1 VLFVKGELVG
11 KAVFMLIYNDI
22 FTWEGW
28 GGKLRLASGQ
38 CRLRIFDLE
47 KSQHKG
53 LKHVRP
59 IVAIVADVPESRM
72 SVRSC
77 SGHIATMVTQTFGI
91 DPTRMLFVEHY
102 PAVSYGETGE
112 NVIQERFDAVEFT
125 WDGDKAF
132 QPKWRAL
139 KTPIREMLKKL
150 LEVSG

>member
-1 VLFVKGELVG
+1 
-11 KAVFMLIYNDI
+11 MLIYDDI

-53 LKHVRP
+53 LTHVRP

-91 DPTRMLFVEHY
+91 APTHMLFVEHY
-102 PAVSYGETGE
+102 PAVIYGKKGDK
-112 NVIQERFDAVEFT
+112 VIPERFDAVAFK
-125 WDGDKAF
+125 WYGDKAF
-132 QPKWRAL
+132 QPKWRTL
-139 KTPIREMLKKL
+139 NPPIRDILKKM
-150 LEVSG
+150 LEASS